1 VLPPEK
7 ILAPQTERQLREYFA
22 GRRKTFDPKLDLAGR
37 RMRRERAC
45 GRSNLGNSEQSAK
58 SDTASAL
65 P

>member
-1 VLPPEK
+1 LKELWRRK
-7 ILAPQTERQLREYFA
+7 SERQLREHLA

-37 RMRRERAC
+37 RMRRERARVR
-45 GRSNLGNSEQSAK
+45 GNLGNSEQSAK